1 MSFTWKGPRKRYNLG
16 GYLIVYIIDQVI
28 SIIRNSD
35 TPKADLISEFDISE
49 TQAES
54 ILEMKLRSLRKL
66 EEISLK
72 NDLKKFKKQRKE
84 IKEILISPSI
94 QKLRMLEEIDE
105 LKNLFTEDKNLS
117 SVEEA
122 NPNSGSTRY

>member
-1 MSFTWKGPRKRYNLG
+1 MN
-16 GYLIVYIIDQVI
+16 IDQVI

-49 TQAES
+49 GQAES

-72 NDLKKFKKQRKE
+72 NDLK
-84 IKEILISPSI
+84 
-94 QKLRMLEEIDE
+94 
-105 LKNLFTEDKNLS
+105 
-117 SVEEA
+117 
-122 NPNSGSTRY
+122 NSRNREKR

>member
-1 MSFTWKGPRKRYNLG
+1 MERAEKKIHNLE
-16 GYLIVYIIDQVI
+16 GYLIVYMNIDQVI

-35 TPKADLISEFDISE
+35 TPKADLILEFDISE
-49 TQAES
+49 GQAES

-84 IKEILISPSI
+84 IKEILISLPS
-94 QKLRMLEEIDE
+94 
-105 LKNLFTEDKNLS
+105 KN
-117 SVEEA
+117 
-122 NPNSGSTRY
+122 